1 MPSPTG
7 LPPRASVKILKKA
20 SRSSAGRK
28 LATIL
33 EAIVSKNDHAS
44 WDRLFRFSS
53 RCLRAPKR
61 GGRRCS
67 LATVVN
73 RQLEEETDSP
83 ESMVRPCTR
92 QRQASSRDPIESL
105 AARISVKLEEGD
117 FGGAVRLASS
127 DDTLA
132 AMNDSTF
139 TALQDKHP
147 SPHPDSHIPPLQ
159 LDLQSQS
166 ISISVMEEDIIKAV
180 RSFPNGSAGGPDGLK
195 PQHLKDM
202 IGPSAVDGFQ
212 ALLPALT
219 SFVKLVLEGRAPSS
233 ITPYFFGANLTA
245 LQKKD
250 GGVRPIAVGCTLRR
264 LAAKVAGSKMMEEM
278 GELLAPRQ
286 LGYGVRGGAEAA
298 VHAARLYLL
307 DLDPTKAVLKLDFK
321 NAFNSIRRD
330 KLLEAVREL
339 APGLLEFVHSAYS
352 SPSVLYWA
360 DRTLQSAEGVQQGD
374 PLGPLLFCLT
384 IHELCSHLQS
394 ELCLFYL
401 DDGTLGGSVRDLEH
415 DLEVVERL
423 GTEIGLQLNRQK
435 TEIVC
440 PNTTMASLLFSLPGA
455 RVVDPL
461 KATLLGSPI
470 GDVSCIS
477 DTLSAKTNLLRKMGD
492 RLQLLSAHDA
502 ILLLRHSFALPK
514 LLYCLRTS
522 PCFLSPGIQ
531 EYDVLLKDIVSG
543 ITNVRFGEGSSAWAQ
558 ATLPVKLGGFGIR
571 CAAQIAPCAYL
582 ASTAASTDLVQHIV
596 PPHLRDIP
604 VPYRDEA
611 ETLWSKGHDH
621 PPPVGTTQ
629 RHQKT
634 WDNIKAT
641 SIADSLLETA
651 PDARARA
658 RLLASSARESGVW
671 LNVLPI
677 SSLGLRMDDDTI
689 RVAVGLRLGAPLCRP
704 HTCCRCGSEVDAL
717 ATHGLSCRQSQ
728 GRHFRHAALN
738 GVIHRSLTSAR
749 IPSRLEPSGL
759 QRSDGKRPDGVTMV
773 PWRCGKLLVWDATS
787 PDTFAPSY
795 SLSAT
800 SEAGAVAAGAE
811 ARKRMKYICL
821 EPVYSFV
828 PIAVESSGVFG
839 PQTLEFLKE
848 LGHRL
853 SRVTGEEKSYIYLL
867 QRLSV
872 AVQRGNAASVLG
884 TLGLGASQATLPL

>member
-1 MPSPTG
+1 MDDSQSVALSPSPTCSVCFRPMTATAAGLIRQHGPLRARCPGSRQPPANRVSTQLPSTAPRCQGAGDSSISPSETPVPSPTG
-7 LPPRASVKILKKA
+7 LPPRASVKILKRIPKA

-28 LATIL
+28 LASIL
-33 EAIVSKNDHAS
+33 EAVVGKNDHAS

-61 GGRRCS
+61 GGQRRS

-83 ESMVRPCTR
+83 DSTVRPCTK
-92 QRQASSRDPIESL
+92 QRQASTRDPIESL
-105 AARISVKLEEGD
+105 AARISAKLEEGD

-132 AMNDSTF
+132 AMNNSTF
-139 TALQDKHP
+139 AALQDKHP
-147 SPHPDSHIPPLQ
+147 SPHPDSVIPPLQ
-159 LDLQSQS
+159 ADLQSHF
-166 ISISVMEEDIIKAV
+166 ISISVMKEDIVRAV
-180 RSFPNGSAGGPDGLK
+180 RSFPNGSAGGPDGLR

-202 IGPSAVDGFQ
+202 ISPSAVDCCQ

-219 SFVKLVLEGRAPSS
+219 SFVKLVLEGRIPSS

-298 VHAARLYLL
+298 VHAARLYLY
-307 DLDPTKAVLKLDFK
+307 DLDPTKVVLKLDFK

-330 KLLEAVREL
+330 KMLEAVQEL
-339 APGLLEFVHSAYS
+339 APGLLQFVHSAYS
-352 SPSVLYWA
+352 SPSILFWA

-384 IHELCSHLQS
+384 IHELSSQLQS

-401 DDGTLGGSVRDLEH
+401 DDGTLGGSVEDLKH

-423 GTEIGLQLNRQK
+423 GAEIGLQLNSRK
-435 TEIVC
+435 TEIIC
-440 PNTTMASLLFSLPGA
+440 PNTDATASLRFSLPGA
-455 RVVDPL
+455 HVVDPM

-477 DTLSAKTNLLRKMGD
+477 DTLRAKTNLLRMMGD

-502 ILLLRHSFALPK
+502 ILLLKHSFALPK

-522 PCFLSPGIQ
+522 PCFLSPRVQ
-531 EYDVLLKDIVSG
+531 EYDTLLKDIVSG
-543 ITNVRFGEGSSAWAQ
+543 ITNVHFGEGSPTWAQ
-558 ATLPVKLGGFGIR
+558 ATLPVKLGGLGIR

-604 VPYRDEA
+604 FPYRNEA
-611 ETLWSKGHDH
+611 EILWSEGHDH
-621 PPPVGTTQ
+621 PPPGGIAQ
-629 RHQKT
+629 HHQKI

-641 SIADSLLETA
+641 SIADALLETA

-704 HTCCRCGSEVDAL
+704 HTCCHCGSEVDAL
-717 ATHGLSCRQSQ
+717 ATHGLSCRQSLFYCQ
-728 GRHFRHAALN
+728 F
-738 GVIHRSLTSAR
+738 
-749 IPSRLEPSGL
+749 
-759 QRSDGKRPDGVTMV
+759 
-773 PWRCGKLLVWDATS
+773 
-787 PDTFAPSY
+787 Y
-795 SLSAT
+795 S
-800 SEAGAVAAGAE
+800 
-811 ARKRMKYICL
+811 I
-821 EPVYSFV
+821 
-828 PIAVESSGVFG
+828 
-839 PQTLEFLKE
+839 
-848 LGHRL
+848 
-853 SRVTGEEKSYIYLL
+853 
-867 QRLSV
+867 
-872 AVQRGNAASVLG
+872 
-884 TLGLGASQATLPL
+884 LPLLLLIGSRIE